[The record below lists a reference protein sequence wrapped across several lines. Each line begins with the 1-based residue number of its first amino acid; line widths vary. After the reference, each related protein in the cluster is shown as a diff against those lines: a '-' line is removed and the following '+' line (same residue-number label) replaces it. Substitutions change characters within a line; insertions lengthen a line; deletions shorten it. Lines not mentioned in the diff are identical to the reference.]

1 MEAQLCAADKPISYF
16 RTWAACM
23 ERCCSAKT
31 AWSASIGWCVDGG
44 WGSVDLMI
52 TTLPIWYGANV

>member
-16 RTWAACM
+16 RTWATCM

-52 TTLPIWYGANV
+52 TTLPF